1 MGGKHPHQVR
11 WKNLFF
17 HRWKN
22 FHVNEV
28 YRKFGFVFFFFF
40 FGGKAKILGIYAEK
54 LDKDY
59 SLENRC
65 FSCKMLLS

>member
-1 MGGKHPHQVR
+1 MGGKYPH
-11 WKNLFF
+11 L
-17 HRWKN
+17 WKN

-28 YRKFGFVFFFFF
+28 YRKFVFVFFF

-54 LDKDY
+54 LDKEY

-65 FSCKMLLS
+65 FSCKMLLN